1 MPQRPAQRPSYN
13 ESAVLHASGHSLE
26 IKTDGGLGSLIAQTY
41 SASQS
46 ANILE
51 NASLIKKKYHT
62 IQSIIGH
69 PICCGYLMKFCM
81 KECNAESLNFVLEV
95 DELRDSF
102 VPDNDSW
109 HLGWKELDKMVMTH
123 EKLVGLRSNQ
133 GVTDFGDTANTS
145 GKILNEGIWASVT
158 DKTAAITKAN
168 EIVNK
173 YLSHDS
179 LTQVC
184 ISEIFIKRTMKRL
197 GLIHLYG
204 PEVFE
209 EACIEPIKT
218 MKKDIL
224 PRFLVSDIAAR
235 MVFNVASCE
244 PHTPPASDLI
254 VPPPKSRLLTI
265 TSLESFRADKK
276 FNLDEVV
283 NCLQLYNEFYA
294 YLKKCQ
300 SSENLICV
308 RMILIFEELMETLNL
323 MAGGLQAWKIY
334 QYFVAPGGAYE
345 VSIHCSHRKLIM
357 LGMALPKKGLF
368 NNLYRSAYE
377 MLKVN
382 FRTFSRTSEYAGLGK
397 VMRDHKIELD
407 RVQRLAN
414 SSALGCFGFGGGVI
428 LNDNTGSEYSDYR
441 K

>member
-13 ESAVLHASGHSLE
+13 ESAIIETSGQSLE
-26 IKTDGGLGSLIAQTY
+26 FKPDGGIGNLIANCN

-51 NASLIKKKYHT
+51 NATFIRKKYVT

-81 KECNAESLNFVLEV
+81 KECNSESLNFVLEV

-133 GVTDFGDTANTS
+133 GVTDFGDTANVP
-145 GKILNEGIWASVT
+145 GKILNEGVWASVT

-168 EIVNK
+168 EIVEK

-184 ISEIFIKRTMKRL
+184 ISETFIKRTMKRL

-224 PRFLVSDIAAR
+224 PRFLVSDVAAR

-244 PHTPPASDLI
+244 PHTPPASELI

-265 TSLESFRADKK
+265 TSLESFREDRQ
-276 FNLDEVV
+276 FNLDEIV

-294 YLKKCQ
+294 FLKKCQ

-308 RMILIFEELMETLNL
+308 RMIKIYEELMTLLNL
-323 MAGGLQAWKIY
+323 MAAGLQAWKIY

-345 VSIHCSHRKLIM
+345 VSIHCSHRKLIQ
-357 LGMALPKKGLF
+357 LGMALPKQGLF
-368 NNLYRSAYE
+368 KNLYRSAYE

-382 FRTFSRTSEYAGLGK
+382 FSTFARTPEYAGLGK
-397 VMRDHKIELD
+397 LMRGHKIEVD

-414 SSALGCFGFGGGVI
+414 SSALGCFGFGGI
-428 LNDNTGSEYSDYR
+428 SETPSDDSEYR